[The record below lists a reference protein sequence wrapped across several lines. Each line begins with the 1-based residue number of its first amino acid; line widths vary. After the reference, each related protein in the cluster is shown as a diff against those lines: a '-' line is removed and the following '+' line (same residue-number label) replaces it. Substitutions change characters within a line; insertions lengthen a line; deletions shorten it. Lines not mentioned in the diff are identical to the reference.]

1 MCSSL
6 AVVWCVHD
14 VAVIDAPAALSF
26 SRSAAAVHGAGGRLA
41 PQLRV
46 TSRGG
51 VAGVRMGMINDILAR
66 KEVASFKA
74 NLPAVLVVQEFQ
86 GHRLSNV

>member
-1 MCSSL
+1 MMSPLSMP
-6 AVVWCVHD
+6 
-14 VAVIDAPAALSF
+14 PAALSF